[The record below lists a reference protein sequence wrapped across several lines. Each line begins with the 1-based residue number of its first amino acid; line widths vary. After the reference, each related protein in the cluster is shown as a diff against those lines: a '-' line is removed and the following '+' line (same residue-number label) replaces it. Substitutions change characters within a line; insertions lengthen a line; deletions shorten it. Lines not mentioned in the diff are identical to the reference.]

1 MKFVSIE
8 EMIASASVTIRPPL
22 RLTVPEAAEK
32 FRKLNNPGAYVGD
45 WDNHI
50 APYLVEPMN
59 LLTSAVYT
67 GLVFCGPAQC
77 GKTEIG
83 LNWQAH
89 SAICDPADMLIVEK
103 SQTAARDFS
112 KRRIDRLHRYSP
124 DVEARLAQ
132 TTGADNVFDKQYSS
146 GMMVTLS
153 WPAINELSGKPI
165 PRLFLT
171 DYDRMPQDVDHEGS
185 PFDLARKRATTFRR
199 YGMTVAESSPGFV
212 VSDSKWISRSRHEA
226 PPTQDSL
233 TNSGGILSLYNRG
246 DRRRWYWRCPQC
258 KNAFEPDFALLDY
271 PQSADVMEAAE
282 QVKLVCPH
290 CGWFCYH
297 EPREGLPGK
306 HEMNQL
312 YINGGNAQWVQDGC
326 LWTPEGTV
334 SGTPMR
340 SDIASFWLKGPA
352 AAFVDWKTLVINY
365 LKALEEFQTTGSEES
380 LKTTTM
386 TDQGLPYT
394 PKSLETERRPE
405 ELKARARDVGQRVV
419 PLGVRFL
426 IATIDVQ
433 RKWFQVQIHGVGV
446 GGDIWIVD
454 SFAIRKSARYDEDGE
469 RYFVSPGSH
478 PEDWKLLVDEVLL
491 KSYPLNDGSG
501 REMSIKM
508 AACDSGGAAGVTTNA
523 YNFVRWLRRGPEEG
537 EKDEYGW
544 VPGLAARFIL
554 IRGEAKGNP
563 PRTKINFPDA
573 QKKDR
578 HSGAR
583 GDVPV
588 LFINSN
594 SIKDTVNHKLDR
606 LDANGGRVNFPSWLP
621 DSFYTELTV
630 EIKTPKGWENPRDF
644 RNEAWDLLCYCEATC
659 ISSLIKAE
667 LIRWEAPPGWAEEW
681 DSNDLVF
688 MPVKDVRP
696 FAAVKIK
703 PAISLEKLAETLA

>member
-8 EMIASASVTIRPPL
+8 EMVASVSEMIRPPL
-22 RLTVPEAAEK
+22 RLTVTQAAKE

-45 WDNHI
+45 WDNTL
-50 APYLVEPMN
+50 APYLNEPMD
-59 LLTSAVYT
+59 LLTSAAFT
-67 GLVFCGPAQC
+67 GMIFCGPAQC

-83 LNWQAH
+83 LNWQLH

-112 KRRIDRLHRYSP
+112 KRRIDRLHRHSP
-124 DVEARLAQ
+124 DVAARLAQ
-132 TTGADNVFDKQYSS
+132 TTGADNVFDKQYTS

-212 VSDSKWISRSRHEA
+212 VSDSKWISKSRHEA

-258 KNAFEPDFALLDY
+258 KNSFEPDFSLLDY
-271 PQSADVMEAAE
+271 PESADAMESAE

-290 CGWFCYH
+290 CGWWCYH
-297 EPREGLPGK
+297 EPRDGLPGK
-306 HEMNQL
+306 HEMNL
-312 YINGGNAQWVQDGC
+312 GARWVQDGM
-326 LWTPEGTV
+326 LWTPEDTLTGTAI
-334 SGTPMR
+334 R

-352 AAFVDWKTLVINY
+352 AAFVDWKTLIINY
-365 LKALEEFQTTGSEES
+365 LKALEEYQSTGSEEA
-380 LKTTTM
+380 LKTTVM

-405 ELKARARDVGQRVV
+405 ELKARARDLGQRAV
-419 PLGVRFL
+419 PVGVRFL
-426 IATIDVQ
+426 VACIDVQ
-433 RKWFQVQIHGVGV
+433 RKWLQVQVHGVGV
-446 GGDIWIVD
+446 GGDIWIID
-454 SFAIRKSARYDEDGE
+454 SYAMRKSRRFDEDGE
-469 RYFVSPGSH
+469 RFFMSPGSH
-478 PEDWKLLVDEVLL
+478 PEDWKQIVEEVML
-491 KSYPLNDGSG
+491 KTYPLNDGSG
-501 REMSIKM
+501 REMSIKFT
-508 AACDSGGAAGVTTNA
+508 ACDSGGAAGVTTNA
-523 YNFVRWLRRGPEEG
+523 YNFVRWLRRGPEDG
-537 EKDEYGW
+537 EKDDYGW
-544 VPGLAARFIL
+544 VPGLAARFVL
-554 IRGEAKGNP
+554 VRGDHNANI
-563 PRTKINFPDA
+563 PRTKLKFPDA

-578 HSGAR
+578 HASAR

-606 LDANGGRVNFPSWLP
+606 MEPNGGRVNFPSWLP

-644 RNEAWDLLCYCEATC
+644 RNEAWDLLCYCEALC
-659 ISSLIKAE
+659 VSSLIKLE
-667 LIRWEAPPGWAEEW
+667 QFRWENPPGWATDWSTEE
-681 DSNDLVF
+681 NDLVF
-688 MPVKDVRP
+688 VPKKDAVP
-696 FAAVKIK
+696 FV
-703 PAISLEKLAETLA
+703 AIRKTETLSLEKLAETLA